1 MSTYIKN
8 IGLEFAKQCI
18 TIQKNDGFKHAYY
31 LTAQR
36 IEKLFTNGEQ
46 FFGAFTHDNRL
57 VGFASIN
64 IDTVR
69 LRIHFFF
76 VDKKYQGSGIGSDL
90 LFHILGIAQEENIT
104 NIYTYT
110 EVDSPLEQF
119 LLYKGFEKAGFFKK
133 RFGDKDANILSR
145 YL

>member
-1 MSTYIKN
+1 MRTYIKN
-8 IGLEFAKQCI
+8 IGLEYAKQCI

-31 LTAQR
+31 LTIQR

-46 FFGAFTHDNRL
+46 FFGAFTGENKL
-57 VGFASIN
+57 VGFASVN
-64 IDTVR
+64 IDAVR

-76 VDKKYQGSGIGSDL
+76 VDKNYQGSGIGTEL
-90 LFHILGIAQEENIT
+90 LRHILAIAKREKIM

-110 EVDSPLEQF
+110 EVDSPLERF
-119 LLYKGFEKAGFFKK
+119 LRYKGFEKAGFFKK
-133 RFGDKDANILSR
+133 RFGDKDATILSL